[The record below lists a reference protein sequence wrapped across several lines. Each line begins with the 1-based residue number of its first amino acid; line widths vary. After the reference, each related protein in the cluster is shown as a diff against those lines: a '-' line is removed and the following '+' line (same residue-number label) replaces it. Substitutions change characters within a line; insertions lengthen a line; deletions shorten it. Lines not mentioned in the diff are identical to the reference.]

1 MKKYS
6 QKELLNEGFW
16 KGIGK
21 VAGGVARGVDYTL
34 GKVAPELQSLYK
46 DPYKAAVGLGRAIK
60 GSPSGEDKQGYT
72 TNNTPQKTNYASP
85 QETANIRQGLSSK
98 NITLLN
104 NPTLS
109 YIDSRTRMKYFNVEI
124 ENQGRKMNIIVDS
137 NGNYSNP

>member
-6 QKELLNEGFW
+6 QKELLEAGFW
-16 KGIGK
+16 KGVGNVI
-21 VAGGVARGVDYTL
+21 GGVARGVDYTL
-34 GKVAPELQSLYK
+34 GKVTPELQSLYK

-60 GSPSGEDKQGYT
+60 GSPSEEGKQGHT

-85 QETANIRQGLSSK
+85 QETANIRQGLASK

-109 YIDSRTRMKYFNVEI
+109 YVDSRTRMKYFNVEI

-137 NGNYSNP
+137 DGNYSNP